1 MKWTRKAIMIW
12 TILSLN
18 VLTILAAFKKRM
30 ILYGLLNA
38 IFVFLV
44 TGQAFQIQSDLSSQH
59 GVYYL
64 HNFISDAGFSAAL
77 WYALGISVVALIPAL
92 FLKGYRAHSQVRTI
106 LVFQPPPL
114 FYWTLLAL
122 LSVLSIVLVF
132 AVVGLHEFLHS
143 SRPGYHTGSTIFIV
157 MLYLGVAPLLL
168 KIIYGSRLVAGDIAC
183 FALSF
188 LVTAAFSRIHLIL
201 YLTAILLAFF
211 YASGWADRPL
221 SVKLLMRILLFGGVA
236 VVLFFGIGA
245 LHDAQNF
252 VSGSFGDLLA
262 YIVAHP
268 DKSILSVEYNY
279 RVGVEGM
286 SGIAGAFSQFR
297 ANPQLTHF
305 DGGASWLIQG
315 SVQWLPGII
324 KNKAA
329 ALTHLSQDLTW
340 YKGSV
345 VATGAES
352 YFESYGWL
360 GVVLYPL
367 SIFVLGWY
375 LPLRVLAS
383 EMAPAIRLTAYTL
396 FACCIF
402 FVRGSLPVWIAFSFS
417 YSVVIA
423 VSWVFFR
430 RYFAHTSSYL
440 LPNQDIGLHRAR
452 LVHPMIRLRKSF
464 TLRQG
469 RRDEE

>member
-1 MKWTRKAIMIW
+1 MIW
-12 TILSLN
+12 TILCLN
-18 VLTILAAFKKRM
+18 VLTILVAFKKRM
-30 ILYGLLNA
+30 ILYGLFNA

-44 TGQAFQIQSDLSSQH
+44 TGQAFQIQSDLNKQH

-64 HNFISDAGFSAAL
+64 HNFINDAGFSAAL
-77 WYALGISVVALIPAL
+77 WYVLEISVVTMIPAL
-92 FLKGYRAHSQVRTI
+92 FMQGYRAHSQMRSA
-106 LVFQPPPL
+106 LAFRPPPSFYRIL
-114 FYWTLLAL
+114 FAL
-122 LSVLSIVLVF
+122 LFSLSTVLVF

-157 MLYLGVAPLLL
+157 LLYLGVIPLLL
-168 KIIYGSRLVAGDIAC
+168 KIIYRCKLVSGDIAC

-188 LVTAAFSRIHLIL
+188 AVTAAFSRIHLIL

-221 SVKLLMRILLFGGVA
+221 SVKVVMRMSLFGGVA
-236 VVLFFGIGA
+236 FLLFFGIGA

-252 VSGSFGDLLA
+252 VSGSLGDLISF
-262 YIVAHP
+262 IVAHP

-297 ANPQLTHF
+297 SNPNLTHF

-315 SVQWLPGII
+315 SVQWLPGVI
-324 KNKAA
+324 KNRAA

-340 YKGSV
+340 YKSSV

-352 YFESYGWL
+352 YFESFGWL

-375 LPLRVLAS
+375 MPLRVLAS
-383 EMAPAIRLTAYTL
+383 DMTPMIRMIVYTL
-396 FACCIF
+396 FSCGIF

-417 YSVVIA
+417 YSVVI
-423 VSWVFFR
+423 VTSWTFFR
-430 RYFAHTSSYL
+430 PYFADTASLS
-440 LPNQDIGLHRAR
+440 PPPKPDIRLHSPGLAHN
-452 LVHPMIRLRKSF
+452 MIRCTRSF
-464 TLRQG
+464 ALNHQVRCN
-469 RRDEE
+469 EK